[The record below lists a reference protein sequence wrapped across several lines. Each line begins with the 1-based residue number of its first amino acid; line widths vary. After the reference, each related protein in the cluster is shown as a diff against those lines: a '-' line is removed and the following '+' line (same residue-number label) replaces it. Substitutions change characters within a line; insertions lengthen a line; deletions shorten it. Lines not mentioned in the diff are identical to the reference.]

1 MGRPRKGV
9 VQRPDGQWTVS
20 LPIAVGSRKTR
31 QFTDPDETAVRRWYA
46 DGERALAAG
55 QPLADPASYRTNRS
69 APALTAL
76 ALGDRTPAH
85 WWAGPTA
92 AFGHRFDKVAEAFL
106 VHHYDRQ
113 RSGRPI
119 RALQRRLHAC
129 DEVPGSCPLRPAR
142 TAPGP
147 SACPHRCVT
156 AGAAR

>member
-20 LPIAVGSRKTR
+20 LPIAVGSKQTR

-55 QPLADPASYRTNRS
+55 QPLPDPDSYRTNRP
-69 APALTAL
+69 APALPAL

-92 AFGHRFDKVAEAFL
+92 AFGHRAP
-106 VHHYDRQ
+106 R
-113 RSGRPI
+113 G
-119 RALQRRLHAC
+119 RRLRPVGGAVLVS
-129 DEVPGSCPLRPAR
+129 DPGTPSRLMGAVDRGRGMGTWSARRPGALRA
-142 TAPGP
+142 
-147 SACPHRCVT
+147 VT
-156 AGAAR
+156 VG